1 MNDTFIRLPDEP
13 IAISLV
19 VPLYNEEE
27 VFPQLRERITT
38 VLDQFAV
45 PMEVLF
51 VDDGSDDRTGELI
64 DEAAAQ
70 DRRFA
75 GVHLS
80 RNFGHQA
87 AISAG
92 MNICRGDVVVLM
104 DGDLQDPPEVLL
116 EMYSKIEEGYDVVYA
131 VRESRKESFLYRAA
145 YRVFYRLLRASSQ
158 LQIPVDSGDFSM
170 MRRAVVDEIN
180 RMPERHRF
188 VRGLRSFVGF
198 RQVGI
203 SFERSAR
210 QAGQPKYTIP
220 KLIRLAADGIFTFS
234 ELPLR
239 LASLLGFTIALLSSI
254 YMIYLV
260 IWRLTSD
267 ESLPGFAT
275 IAVAMFFLASIQ
287 LICLGI
293 VGEYIARIHNEV
305 KGRPAYIVEKV
316 THRSQG

>member
-1 MNDTFIRLPDEP
+1 MSLPDEP
-13 IAISLV
+13 IAISFV
-19 VPLYNEEE
+19 VPLFNEEE
-27 VFPQLRERITT
+27 VFPQLRERIIG
-38 VLDQFAV
+38 VLDKFTVTA
-45 PMEVLF
+45 EVLL
-51 VDDGSDDRTGELI
+51 VDDGSVDQTGRMIDD
-64 DEAAAQ
+64 AAAG
-70 DRRFA
+70 DHRFV

-92 MNICRGDVVVLM
+92 MNLSRGDVVVLM
-104 DGDLQDPPEVLL
+104 DGDLQDPPEVVLD
-116 EMYSKIEEGYDVVYA
+116 MYSKIEQGYDVVYA
-131 VRESRKESFLYRAA
+131 VRESRKESVLYRAA
-145 YRVFYRLLRASSQ
+145 YRLFYRLLRASSQ
-158 LQIPVDSGDFSM
+158 LPIPVDSGDFSM
-170 MRRAVVDEIN
+170 MRRTVVDEIN

-203 SFERSAR
+203 ACERSAR
-210 QAGQPKYTIP
+210 HAGRPKYTIP
-220 KLIRLAADGIFTFS
+220 KLIGLAADGIFTFS

-239 LASLLGFTIALLSSI
+239 LASLLGFTIAFLSSI

-260 IWRLTSD
+260 IWRITSD

-316 THRSQG
+316 THRPKG